1 MIPGKPGVYL
11 TTMLSRIL
19 VRLIGILSLL
29 SAPNDNRGGRY
40 RHHARRLLAM
50 EKSARG
56 SVSRVLSST
65 SLLRQA
71 QDFGRCATIPLGDGL
86 LRRSSNQPGR
96 LAGGCHAPPLFG
108 LAPGGVYPAAAV
120 TSGAV
125 RSYRT
130 VSTWPHR
137 NAVVCFLWHFPW
149 GHPRRTL
156 TGTVPRWSPDFPP
169 LCGYPHNGGRPTL
182 WPERPRAT
190 ERVDQDFPR
199 AARPALTDIFGR

>member
-11 TTMLSRIL
+11 TRMLSWIL
-19 VRLIGILSLL
+19 VGLIGILSLL
-29 SAPNDNRGGRY
+29 SVPNNNQGGRY

-71 QDFGRCATIPLGDGL
+71 QDFGGCATIPLRAVL
-86 LRRSSNQPGR
+86 PLSFSNQPGR
-96 LAGGCHAPPLFG
+96 LAGGCHTPSLFG
-108 LAPGGVYPAAAV
+108 FAPGGVCHAALVAKR
-120 TSGAV
+120 AV

-137 NAVVCFLWHFPW
+137 NAVVLFLWHCPLALYCYIASREL
-149 GHPRRTL
+149 P
-156 TGTVPRWSPDFPP
+156 GTVPRWSPDFPP
-169 LCGYPHNGGRPTL
+169 PSGHPLGSGRPTL
-182 WPERPRAT
+182 WPGSASSSVSGFQEQA
-190 ERVDQDFPR
+190 
-199 AARPALTDIFGR
+199 